1 MSLRELPPMEKIED
15 PVKYAEELVKCAK
28 SASHFI
34 EMFTGW
40 ESFDYNKAFLD
51 CYDRFIVY
59 RTGRQVGKTTNA
71 ALKAIHFAFF
81 APLFAHNID
90 TGVANVIIA
99 SLSKDQAH
107 LILSKIAEFIHM
119 SPTLSKKILRE
130 TKTEMS
136 IEWFDGKGKTNF
148 IVRPIGD
155 TGDSLRG
162 FTAHMAILDEAAY
175 IPQVVYDAF
184 LPSTVTTKPHILLT
198 STPKG
203 KSGQFFKS
211 CMESHT
217 LYEHGIPTPIEGH

>member
-1 MSLRELPPMEKIED
+1 LSQRQLAPIEYVKD
-15 PVKYAEELVKCAK
+15 PSEYARMLVESTK
-28 SASHFI
+28 SCSKFVEYFI
-34 EMFTGW
+34 GFDV
-40 ESFDYNKAFLD
+40 FDYNKAFLD
-51 CYDRFIVY
+51 CMDRFIVY

-211 CMESHT
+211 CIESHT